1 MSRLRVKHTTSFT
14 YEAEVQASYNETRMR
29 PDMSDRQF
37 LLSSQLV
44 ITPLSSQHQFTDYW
58 GTRVTSIEILTPH
71 QELSIVAESLV
82 EINPRPPFTG
92 SLEWGELKVAPQ
104 ASAELTELLTL
115 TPLTKPP
122 KDVVKGAHKI
132 AAASETPD
140 QAAREICE
148 WINDEMSYVPGV
160 TQVHSSAAEAWKD
173 KQGVCQ
179 DISHITVGALRSVGI
194 PARYVS
200 GYLHPVDDADI
211 GDVVEGESHAWVEW
225 WSGTFRGF
233 DPTNRKEVGDRHV
246 IVGRGRDYKDVPPLR
261 GVYDGP
267 ATSDHHVRVELSL
280 EH

>member
-82 EINPRPPFTG
+82 EINPRPPVTE

-104 ASAELTELLTL
+104 ASAELTELLTM

-122 KDVVKGAHKI
+122 KDVIKGAHKI

-200 GYLHPVDDADI
+200 GYLHPADDADI

-225 WSGTFRGF
+225 WSGAFRSF

>member
-1 MSRLRVKHTTSFT
+1 MTRLRIKHTTSFR
-14 YEAEVQASYNETRMR
+14 YEAEVQASYNEARMR

-37 LLSSQLV
+37 LLSSQMV

-71 QELSIVAESLV
+71 QELSLVAESLV
-82 EINPRPPFTG
+82 EINPRPVSSEG
-92 SLEWGELKVAPQ
+92 LEWAQLKEAPL

-122 KDVVKGAHKI
+122 KDVLKRAHKI
-132 AAASETPD
+132 AAGSETPD
-140 QAAREICE
+140 QAAREVCE

-160 TQVHSSAAEAWKD
+160 TAVHSSAAEAWKK

-179 DISHITVGALRSVGI
+179 DISHITLGALRSIGI

-200 GYLHPVDDADI
+200 GYLHPVADAGI

-225 WSGTFRGF
+225 WSGGFRGF
-233 DPTNRKEVGDRHV
+233 DPTNRTDVGDRHV
-246 IVGRGRDYKDVPPLR
+246 IVGRGRDYRDVPPLR

-267 ATSDHHVRVELSL
+267 PTSEHRVSVELSL
-280 EH
+280 EY

>member
-82 EINPRPPFTG
+82 EINSRPPVTE

-225 WSGTFRGF
+225 WSGAFRGF
-233 DPTNRKEVGDRHV
+233 DPTNRKEVGDRHI

>member
-82 EINPRPPFTG
+82 EINSRPPVTG

-225 WSGTFRGF
+225 WSGAFRGF

>member
-82 EINPRPPFTG
+82 EINSRPPVTG

-104 ASAELTELLTL
+104 ASAELTELLTM

-122 KDVVKGAHKI
+122 KDVIKGAHKI

-179 DISHITVGALRSVGI
+179 DISHITAGALRSVGI

-225 WSGTFRGF
+225 WSGAFRGF

>member
-82 EINPRPPFTG
+82 EINSRPPVTG

-225 WSGTFRGF
+225 WSGAFRGF
-233 DPTNRKEVGDRHV
+233 DPTNRKEVGDRHI

>member
-1 MSRLRVKHTTSFT
+1 M
-14 YEAEVQASYNETRMR
+14 
-29 PDMSDRQF
+29 
-37 LLSSQLV
+37 
-44 ITPLSSQHQFTDYW
+44 
-58 GTRVTSIEILTPH
+58 
-71 QELSIVAESLV
+71 
-82 EINPRPPFTG
+82 
-92 SLEWGELKVAPQ
+92 APQ
-104 ASAELTELLTL
+104 ASAELTELLTM

-179 DISHITVGALRSVGI
+179 DISHITVGALRSVGV

-225 WSGTFRGF
+225 WSGAFRGF

-246 IVGRGRDYKDVPPLR
+246 IVGRGRDYRDVPPLR

>member
-82 EINPRPPFTG
+82 EINPRPPATG

-122 KDVVKGAHKI
+122 KDVVKGAH
-132 AAASETPD
+132 
-140 QAAREICE
+140 
-148 WINDEMSYVPGV
+148 
-160 TQVHSSAAEAWKD
+160 
-173 KQGVCQ
+173 
-179 DISHITVGALRSVGI
+179 
-194 PARYVS
+194 
-200 GYLHPVDDADI
+200 
-211 GDVVEGESHAWVEW
+211 
-225 WSGTFRGF
+225 
-233 DPTNRKEVGDRHV
+233 
-246 IVGRGRDYKDVPPLR
+246 
-261 GVYDGP
+261 
-267 ATSDHHVRVELSL
+267 
-280 EH
+280 

>member
-82 EINPRPPFTG
+82 EINSRPPVTG

-104 ASAELTELLTL
+104 ASAELTELLTM

-225 WSGTFRGF
+225 WSGAFRGF
-233 DPTNRKEVGDRHV
+233 DPTNRKEVGDRHI

>member
-82 EINPRPPFTG
+82 EINPRPPATG

>member
-82 EINPRPPFTG
+82 EINPRPPVTEG
-92 SLEWGELKVAPQ
+92 LEWGEIKLAPQ

-122 KDVVKGAHKI
+122 KDVIKGAHKI

-179 DISHITVGALRSVGI
+179 DISHITVGALRSAGI

-200 GYLHPVDDADI
+200 GYLHPVDDAAI

-225 WSGTFRGF
+225 WSGAFRGF

-246 IVGRGRDYKDVPPLR
+246 IVGRGRDYTDVPPLR

>member
-82 EINPRPPFTG
+82 EINSRPPVTE

-179 DISHITVGALRSVGI
+179 DISHITAGALRSVGI

-225 WSGTFRGF
+225 WSGAFRGF
-233 DPTNRKEVGDRHV
+233 DPTNRKEVGDRHI